1 MDEKTTI
8 FVFGSNCEGR
18 HGKGAALEALKN
30 WGAIPGQ
37 SMGLQGRSYAIVT
50 KELRSHWPKVGL
62 REVELGVSQ
71 FLQFARTHDELHFKV
86 TAIGCGLAGFKVAE
100 IAPFFENVPE
110 NVELPVEF
118 EEELKRRRN
127 GT

>member
-86 TAIGCGLAGFKVAE
+86 AE